1 MAISGYWCTRCRGRY
16 WIDKN
21 VQHGVKM
28 WCLTANTQ
36 EHKKK
41 KTVKGL
47 RPSFVIACTA
57 VHSHLRSRPATH
69 TARKHPSASKRRG
82 EPGSPCFGFVGVA
95 PAAAVVACVAEGFAP
110 SPVLASSS
118 HAHPEAQLSRLL
130 PPMLLDG
137 SCGHP
142 CCVICWR

>member
-1 MAISGYWCTRCRGRY
+1 M
-16 WIDKN
+16 
-21 VQHGVKM
+21 QHGVKM

-69 TARKHPSASKRRG
+69 TAASTPQPANAAVN
-82 EPGSPCFGFVGVA
+82 PGVPCFGFVGVA
-95 PAAAVVACVAEGFAP
+95 PTAAVVACVAEGFAP
-110 SPVLASSS
+110 SPVLASAS
-118 HAHPEAQLSRLL
+118 HARPEAQLSRLL
-130 PPMLLDG
+130 PPMLLG
-137 SCGHP
+137 RSRRHP
-142 CCVICWR
+142 CCEICWR